1 MCAYTCVMCAYV
13 CDVCIYASDAEGRG
27 RKQDGAQGKQHERG
41 RALAEE
47 SHRSRREQTTARCSL
62 VLAVSDARARS
73 LGERS
78 P

>member
-1 MCAYTCVMCAYV
+1 MRAYTCVTCAYV

-47 SHRSRREQTTARCSL
+47 SHHSRQEQTTARRSL
-62 VLAVSDARARS
+62 VPAVSAARAWS